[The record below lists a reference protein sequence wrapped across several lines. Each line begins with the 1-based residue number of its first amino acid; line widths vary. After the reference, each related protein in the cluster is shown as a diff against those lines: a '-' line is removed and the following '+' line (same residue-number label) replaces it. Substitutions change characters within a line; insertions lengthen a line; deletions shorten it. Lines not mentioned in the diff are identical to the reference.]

1 MKKENVLRAGP
12 DDDGRRIDRIIRKL
26 FPELPLARVYALL
39 RNGGIRVNGKRVK
52 QNYRVHTGDSI
63 TASEEHPGKDP
74 VALNERTGA
83 GKKLEGIIMETQALL
98 VINKPRGMLVYGENS
113 LDQLVNLYLK
123 DAYTDSL
130 SFKPGPLHRLDRN
143 TSGLIVFSRNLR
155 GAQEFSRLLKERAI
169 GKYYLGL
176 VEGIPEGS
184 SPGPLTLSASLVRT
198 EQGIS
203 RVSQG
208 EEKGKHSV
216 TEVYLLCS
224 AGGRSLCLFRIR
236 TGRTHQ
242 IRVHCASY
250 GHPLW
255 GDRKYGGTYLSG
267 GYILHSYALIL
278 NENPVLGRIDARAP
292 LPEASRVICERLFGK
307 RGLAEA
313 IKRAESIIEETD

>member
-1 MKKENVLRAGP
+1 MKKKNVFTAGL
-12 DDDGRRIDRIIRKL
+12 DDDGRRIDRVIRKL
-26 FPELPLARVYALL
+26 FHELPLARVYALL
-39 RNGGIRVNGKRVK
+39 RNGGIRVNGEKVK
-52 QNYRVHTGDSI
+52 QNYRVHRGDSI
-63 TASEEHPGKDP
+63 TVFEEYRGKDSA
-74 VALNERTGA
+74 VLNERTGP
-83 GKKLEGIIMETQALL
+83 GKKLEGIIMETEALL
-98 VINKPRGMLVYGENS
+98 IINKPRGMLVHGENS
-113 LDQLVNLYLK
+113 LNQLVNQYLK
-123 DAYTDSL
+123 DTHTDSL

-155 GAQEFSRLLKERAI
+155 GAQEFSRLLQKRAM

-176 VEGIPEGS
+176 VEGIPRGS
-184 SPGPLTLSASLVRT
+184 FPGPLTLSASLVRT

-203 RVSQG
+203 RLSQG
-208 EEKGKHSV
+208 EEEGKHSV

-224 AGGRSLCLFRIR
+224 GKGTSLCLFRIR

-313 IKRAESIIEETD
+313 IQRAESIIEETD